1 MLGHHSRPIAL
12 AALAALALTGCGG
25 SDDGAATEGGSS
37 ALAAKVG
44 GTEITVGDIQRSTRE
59 LTAFVAAQAQASGQ
73 QPQQLETS
81 TVVTYL
87 VQTPAVLDYAEQE
100 GLDVPSAG
108 AMRRE
113 LSGSVPN
120 PSDTTVDF
128 LRANAVASQL
138 DESAQQELSQLL
150 TETDAELSPRY
161 ASALGES
168 PDWLEQ
174 PESQQLQPG
183 AGQPQTP

>member
-1 MLGHHSRPIAL
+1 MLGHHSRPLAL

-25 SDDGAATEGGSS
+25 SDDGAAAEGGSS

-44 GTEITVGDIQRSTRE
+44 DTEITVGDIQRSTRE

-100 GLDVPSAG
+100 GLEVPSAG

-113 LSGSVPN
+113 IGSAVPD

-174 PESQQLQPG
+174 PESQQQPG
-183 AGQPQTP
+183 TGQPQTP

>member
-1 MLGHHSRPIAL
+1 M
-12 AALAALALTGCGG
+12 TT
-25 SDDGAATEGGSS
+25 ATID
-37 ALAAKVG
+37 L
-44 GTEITVGDIQRSTRE
+44 R
-59 LTAFVAAQAQASGQ
+59 
-73 QPQQLETS
+73 
-81 TVVTYL
+81 
-87 VQTPAVLDYAEQE
+87 VLDYAEQE
-100 GLDVPSAG
+100 GLEVPSAG

-113 LSGSVPN
+113 IGSAVPD

-174 PESQQLQPG
+174 LEPEQQSG
-183 AGQPQTP
+183 AGQPQVTPELMRVLVDAKKS

>member
-1 MLGHHSRPIAL
+1 MLGHHSRPFAL

-25 SDDGAATEGGSS
+25 SDDGAAAQGSS

-44 GTEITVGDIQRSTRE
+44 DTEITVGDIQRSTRE

-100 GLDVPSAG
+100 GLEVPSAG

-113 LSGSVPN
+113 IGSAVPD

-174 PESQQLQPG
+174 PESQQQPG
-183 AGQPQTP
+183 TGQPQTP